1 MVTNENELNAGEL
14 LTYNQIKEVLG
25 GNYNTIRKIVDKFV
39 LENDIQTSTVIRH
52 NRSYTAFLLTSTNL
66 AEIQIK
72 LKSVEKNSKPLKM
85 DMKTPYKNNEKIV
98 MVKDTDT
105 FKQSYENDNENIKKY
120 EAKEILEIS
129 QKNNELENKIKLLEA
144 NLKDK
149 EIEKEKLKNEKIK
162 VEADLYK
169 AQSDIL
175 LITDKQKTF
184 ENNYFEQKQ
193 KNEILIKE
201 NKKQTNIINVLA
213 GLLIVLITI
222 LATAYI
228 VLSLK

>member
-85 DMKTPYKNNEKIV
+85 DMKTQYKNNEKIV
-98 MVKDTDT
+98 MAKDTGT

-129 QKNNELENKIKLLEA
+129 QKNYELENKIKLLEA

-149 EIEKEKLKNEKIK
+149 EIEKIK

>member
-98 MVKDTDT
+98 MAKDTGT

-129 QKNNELENKIKLLEA
+129 QKNYELENKIKLLEA

-149 EIEKEKLKNEKIK
+149 EIEKIK

>member
-39 LENDIQTSTVIRH
+39 LENDIQTSTVTRH

-85 DMKTPYKNNEKIV
+85 DMKTQYKNNEKIIIA
-98 MVKDTDT
+98 KDTGV
-105 FKQSYENDNENIKKY
+105 FKQSSENDNENIKKY

-129 QKNNELENKIKLLEA
+129 QKNNELENKVRLLEA
-144 NLKDK
+144 NIKDK
-149 EIEKEKLKNEKIK
+149 EIEKEKLLTEKIR

-175 LITDKQKTF
+175 LITDKEKTMQ
-184 ENNYFEQKQ
+184 EAYFKEKQ
-193 KNEILIKE
+193 EKEILIKE

-222 LATAYI
+222 LSTAYI
-228 VLSLK
+228 VMAIK